1 MYSLVIT
8 RVRLDIHLQ
17 SPVICREQPE
27 SINQK
32 TSMPPTR
39 KIKNESESEQTTQHW
54 VSTKLIKP
62 VSCHLLKSGVRK
74 IHPISPRW
82 NTHMSPWRTTRTMK
96 GRPWP
101 VAPLGPKTAIVPPH
115 ARIGHERR
123 NVQQTHHARTQH
135 AYHLLSMVAHLEA
148 QTHASPEGK
157 WCAPLKD
164 RNGEPQRGQ

>member
-82 NTHMSPWRTTRTMK
+82 NTHMSPWRTTCTMK

-101 VAPLGPKTAIVPPH
+101 VAPLGPKTAIVPPMLVL
-115 ARIGHERR
+115 ATSEGTSSKLTTPGPNTPTTFSLWWLTSRR
-123 NVQQTHHARTQH
+123 KLTPLPRVNGAHH
-135 AYHLLSMVAHLEA
+135 
-148 QTHASPEGK
+148 
-157 WCAPLKD
+157 
-164 RNGEPQRGQ
+164 